1 LNSQT
6 SELRGNGTKPQLTFD
21 VNGGV
26 TSDILKSNFLLGMS
40 VDIVSNTTH
49 NQYRPIDRVHRT
61 LSSTIPH
68 SFLLV
73 VSVLSVHPVHDVEQS
88 KLDDLSKLQA
98 TFLVV
103 NMFEKAP
110 PFHSLQASLEDPS
123 YPIGMRM
130 RAAYFLRQVYH
141 SSPDDASGA
150 HPHGSEMKVDV
161 IKALTNGL
169 LDDRHGSLMR
179 HEFAYVL
186 GQLRDDRAVPTLE
199 LVLQN
204 ANECV
209 MVRHEAAEALGAI
222 GSKTSEPIL
231 RKVMLNYKDSLPEL
245 SDTCRLSLNVMEW
258 RDNGQPG
265 GDPPVG
271 CACMLNPYSSVDPA
285 PPNPL
290 HDNLSFEE
298 LGDLLCDSERDIF
311 DRYRAMFS
319 LRNRGSEP
327 AVKQLCRALT
337 QDASSA
343 LLRHEVGYVL
353 GQMQHPSSVEALE
366 ESLRRAD
373 EHMMVRHEAAEALGA
388 IDGRWEDVERILSE
402 FSADPNDVVR
412 ESCLVALDAADY
424 WGHSRS
430 AADDDYDDNETPSPL
445 DSERQGF
452 AQHKAR
458 LVEAHFNIK

>member
-1 LNSQT
+1 
-6 SELRGNGTKPQLTFD
+6 
-21 VNGGV
+21 
-26 TSDILKSNFLLGMS
+26 
-40 VDIVSNTTH
+40 
-49 NQYRPIDRVHRT
+49 
-61 LSSTIPH
+61 
-68 SFLLV
+68 
-73 VSVLSVHPVHDVEQS
+73 
-88 KLDDLSKLQA
+88 
-98 TFLVV
+98 
-103 NMFEKAP
+103 
-110 PFHSLQASLEDPS
+110 
-123 YPIGMRM
+123 MRM
-130 RAAYFLRQVYH
+130 RAAYFLRQLYH
-141 SSPDDASGA
+141 SSPTNVDEGCSKADQEIGI
-150 HPHGSEMKVDV
+150 PPQGSDVQELV

-199 LVLQN
+199 MVLQKSDD
-204 ANECV
+204 CV

-231 RKVMLNYKDSLPEL
+231 RTVMLNYKDSLPEL

-258 RDNGQPG
+258 RVKGSPG
-265 GDPPVG
+265 VDPVG

-290 HDNLSFEE
+290 HDKLSYEE

-337 QDASSA
+337 QDSSSA
-343 LLRHEVGYVL
+343 LLRHEVAYVL
-353 GQMQHPSSVEALE
+353 GQMQHSSSVEALE
-366 ESLRRAD
+366 ESLRRTD
-373 EHMMVRHEAAEALGA
+373 EHMMVRHESAEALGA

-402 FSADPNDVVR
+402 FSVDPNNVVR

-424 WGHSRS
+424 WGHRRN
-430 AADDDYDDNETPSPL
+430 ADDDDANNYDTQSPL
-445 DSERQGF
+445 ESQSERQGF